1 MDKQLKIVLIGDSGV
16 GKTTMI
22 SSYISNTP
30 EKFTNPTVGSMFFS
44 KTLKVGSKLHSLQ
57 IWDTAGQERF
67 KSMTQ
72 MHFQDAQGVLLVFD
86 LTEKST
92 LFGLRDWIKMVK
104 DRAPE
109 NTRSLASPSNLHRRQ
124 QV

>member
-1 MDKQLKIVLIGDSGV
+1 MDKQLKIVLLGDSGV

-44 KTLKVGSKLHSLQ
+44 KTLKVGPKLHSLQ

-72 MHFQDAQGVLLVFD
+72 MHFQDAQGVLLVMD
-86 LTEKST
+86 LTDKST
-92 LFGLRDWIKMVK
+92 LYGLKDWHKMIK

-109 NTRSLASPSNLHRRQ
+109 NTRKHPH
-124 QV
+124 